1 MDLLLQRAQGTF
13 DPYKL
18 SLLTT
23 KATADALKGN
33 TMTDA
38 NPTTLANTHSTPS
51 AASALI
57 GDPSQFGRVAEDGTV
72 FVRTSQ
78 GEKPVGSYPGK
89 TADEALAY
97 FVRKFE
103 AVASEVAL
111 TAARITSGAMVPQDA
126 YEAVKK
132 LRVQVKEL
140 NGVGDLD
147 ALAKSVEQ
155 IEPLIEGHRE
165 AYEAKKAAEAAVK
178 AARREQ
184 ILVEKEKIVSE
195 AESLA
200 LSENWK
206 STGDRLKTLLE
217 EWKAA
222 PRLDKKAD
230 ADFWKRFSA
239 SRNKFDK
246 RRRTHFAAL
255 EATASVVTEAKKQI
269 IEEAEKLAT
278 STDWVATARRFKV
291 LMDSWKA
298 AGRGKKNDDAKL
310 WARFK
315 AAQDQFFAAKNAD
328 LEKREVSMTANL
340 AKREELIVQ
349 IEALVPFTDVKATKN
364 SFRDLMRSWEK
375 IGITHRDKRAAFDA
389 RVSAVESA
397 IKDAEAEVWRKTDPT
412 AKARAAEVVKQL
424 SESIESYL
432 KVAAKAEAAGNA
444 KKAKES
450 LESAE
455 ARKVWLLE
463 AEKHLAEF
471 S

>member
-1 MDLLLQRAQGTF
+1 
-13 DPYKL
+13 
-18 SLLTT
+18 
-23 KATADALKGN
+23 
-33 TMTDA
+33 MTDA

-72 FVRTSQ
+72 FVRTSE

-89 TADEALAY
+89 TADEALSY

-155 IEPLIEGHRE
+155 IEPLIEGYRE

-184 ILVEKEKIVSE
+184 ILVEKEKIVAE

-222 PRLDKKAD
+222 PRLDKKSD

-255 EATASVVTEAKKQI
+255 EATTAVVTEAKKQI
-269 IEEAEKLAT
+269 IDEAEKLAT
-278 STDWVATARRFKV
+278 STDWVATARRFKA
-291 LMDSWKA
+291 LMDAWKA

-349 IEALVPFTDVKATKN
+349 IEALAPFTDVKAAKN
-364 SFRDLMRSWEK
+364 SFRELMRSWEK

-389 RVSAVESA
+389 RVSAVENA
-397 IKDAEAEVWRKTDPT
+397 IKEAEAEIWRKTDPS

-432 KVAAKAEAAGNA
+432 KAAAKAEAAGNA

-450 LESAE
+450 FESAE

-471 S
+471 N